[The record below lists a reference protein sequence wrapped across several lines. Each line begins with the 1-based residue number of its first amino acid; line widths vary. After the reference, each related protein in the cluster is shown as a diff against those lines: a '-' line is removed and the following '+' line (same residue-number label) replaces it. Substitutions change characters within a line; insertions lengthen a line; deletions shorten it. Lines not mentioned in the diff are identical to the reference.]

1 MSHRSIIILLFLLCL
16 LMGFDLLPT
25 DYPAPKGWPIPTYS
39 FQSNPYDTAQV
50 RLGKYLFYD
59 PILSRDSTISCA
71 NCHSSYNAFAH
82 TDHPTSHGID
92 DRKGK
97 RNAPALFNL
106 AWNKS
111 FMWDGAIH
119 HLDFQAIAPIT
130 GKTEMDN
137 NLENI
142 VLKIKRQKRY
152 VLAFQEIFPNQE
164 ITANLILR
172 CLSQFQLSL
181 ISAQSKYDLVQ
192 DGVEIFSIQ
201 EWNGQRLYT
210 AHCANCHTGPLFTN
224 LELMYYKIPSN
235 AQIDS
240 GRYSITKVAADTFL
254 FKVPSLRNLSFTYPY
269 FHDGHQPQLRAAI
282 REHGSMISDQY
293 QLTEDEISALISFL
307 KTLDDPT
314 FVFDPQHQFPKTFF
328 RNK

>member
-1 MSHRSIIILLFLLCL
+1 MPHRSVIFILLFVFLLL
-16 LMGFDLLPT
+16 GFTWTSTQYPIPQGW
-25 DYPAPKGWPIPTYS
+25 PAPLYS
-39 FQSNPYDTAQV
+39 FQVNAYDTAQV

-71 NCHSSYNAFAH
+71 SCHSSYSAFAH
-82 TDHPTSHGID
+82 TDHPASHGIE
-92 DRKGK
+92 DRKGI

-119 HLDFQAIAPIT
+119 HLDFQAVAPIT

-142 VLKIKRQKRY
+142 VLKIKKQNRY
-152 VLAFQEIFPNQE
+152 VQAFKMVFPNEE
-164 ITANLILR
+164 INANLLLR

-192 DGVEIFSIQ
+192 DGNEVMSTNEK
-201 EWNGQRLYT
+201 NGQRLYT
-210 AHCANCHTGPLFTN
+210 VHCASCHSAPLFTN
-224 LELMYYKIPSN
+224 QELMYSKFANN
-235 AQIDS
+235 ARIDS
-240 GRYSITKVAADTFL
+240 GRFSITHLAKDTFL
-254 FKVPSLRNLSFTYPY
+254 FKVPSLRNLAFTFPY

-282 REHGSMISDQY
+282 REHGSTIQEKY
-293 QLTEDEISALISFL
+293 LLTEDEISLVISFL

-314 FVFDPQHQFPKTFF
+314 FVFNVEHQFPKTFF
-328 RNK
+328 RQ

>member
-1 MSHRSIIILLFLLCL
+1 MSHRSIIILLFLLFL
-16 LMGFDLLPT
+16 LMGFMWTPNNYPT
-25 DYPAPKGWPIPTYS
+25 PTGWPIPMYS
-39 FQSNPYDTAQV
+39 FQTNPYDTAQG

-59 PILSRDSTISCA
+59 PVLSKDSTISCA
-71 NCHSSYNAFAH
+71 SCHSPYNAFAH

-106 AWNKS
+106 AWNKN

-137 NLENI
+137 NLENV
-142 VLKIKRQKRY
+142 VLKIKKQKRY

-192 DGVEIFSIQ
+192 NGVEIFSNQ
-201 EWNGQRLYT
+201 ESNGQRLYT
-210 AHCANCHTGPLFTN
+210 AHCADCHTAPLFTN
-224 LELMYYKIPSN
+224 QELMYSKIPNN

-240 GRYSITKVAADTFL
+240 GRYSITHLDKDTFL

-282 REHGSMISDQY
+282 REHGKMIHDQY
-293 QLTEDEISALISFL
+293 QLSEDEISMLISFL

-314 FVFDPQHQFPKTFF
+314 FVFNPEHQFPKNFF
-328 RNK
+328 RKK